1 MRIGDFELDAL
12 WLAAGLAIPA
22 AFVAWPVWRWYAKQ
36 RLLRPFARRA
46 ERTVGQVGTLYQRIL
61 PHLDELER
69 MRITSARKISLWVAA
84 TVPVLAGLMYLL
96 YDVIPAQPYFMF
108 GLIAACAIFG
118 GAYWFFVDY
127 RNSFKHRIVGP
138 LVRAIGLDYHP
149 EGCIDRD
156 TFVASHLF
164 GGFSISDYRAEDLVS
179 GTLGTTTMRFCEVA
193 ADEVIPMPDDKNET
207 TSVFRGAFFMA
218 DFNKRFAG
226 TTFVLEAMEVR
237 RIRHG
242 EPVKLED
249 PAFEGVFD
257 VFASDQIEA
266 RYILSSALMRRI
278 VAFRARCGRP
288 MHISFVGDHVNIA
301 IDGMKLFEPRLF
313 RTLKDPSY
321 YAGIQDDIDLLSGI
335 VEDLNLNTRI
345 WTKA

>member
-1 MRIGDFELDAL
+1 M
-12 WLAAGLAIPA
+12 
-22 AFVAWPVWRWYAKQ
+22 
-36 RLLRPFARRA
+36 
-46 ERTVGQVGTLYQRIL
+46 
-61 PHLDELER
+61 
-69 MRITSARKISLWVAA
+69 
-84 TVPVLAGLMYLL
+84 
-96 YDVIPAQPYFMF
+96 
-108 GLIAACAIFG
+108 
-118 GAYWFFVDY
+118 
-127 RNSFKHRIVGP
+127 
-138 LVRAIGLDYHP
+138 
-149 EGCIDRD
+149 
-156 TFVASHLF
+156 
-164 GGFSISDYRAEDLVS
+164 S
-179 GTLGTTTMRFCEVA
+179 GTVGTTTMRFCEIA
-193 ADEVIPMPDDKNET
+193 ATEVIRVSEDKEEIT
-207 TSVFRGAFFMA
+207 PVFQGAFFMA

-226 TTFVLEAMEVR
+226 TTYVLEAMKKR

-257 VFASDQIEA
+257 VFASDQVEA

-278 VAFRARCGRP
+278 VDFRARCGRP

-301 IDGMKLFEPRLF
+301 IVGMKLFEPRLF